1 MVEMC
6 RMTHGKENLMGQQV
20 PAQRGEILRLAFYF
34 MALPKGWGRHIVGFC
49 PVDTHT
55 LKYTA
60 HSFQCESNI
69 HASFDSFRG
78 DEDVAVIAPSAILS

>member
-1 MVEMC
+1 
-6 RMTHGKENLMGQQV
+6 MGQQV

-55 LKYTA
+55 LKYTVP
-60 HSFQCESNI
+60 SFQRQHNI
-69 HASFDSFRG
+69 HAGLNSFKG
-78 DEDVAVIAPSAILS
+78 DEDVAVIAPSTVLS